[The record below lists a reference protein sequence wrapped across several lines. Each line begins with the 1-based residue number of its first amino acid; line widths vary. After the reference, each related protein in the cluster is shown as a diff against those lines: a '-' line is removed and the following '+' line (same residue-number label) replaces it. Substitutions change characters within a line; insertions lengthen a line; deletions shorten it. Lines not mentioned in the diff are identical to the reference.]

1 MPFAFDQS
9 VFDFFLSTRNNQ
21 LFSTMLLLTNNLLFV
36 GLAGL
41 LAYLAFHKKRND
53 LILLVLSV
61 FITIAS
67 AYLLK
72 KVFQI
77 PRPSATEDL
86 AKLLFTQVA
95 LYSFPSLHA
104 AVCFSVWP
112 LFCKLFKNIW
122 LKIFVFLYIILI
134 IFSRLYLGVH
144 YVSDLVAGAALGYL
158 TGYFFLYLQTKYKAI
173 DWFIHHVKDKL
184 ELRRQIAHF
193 VMGITIVLLLKYG
206 ILNIPI
212 ITAVIVVGGLISIIS
227 RFIKVPLVYPILR
240 FFERPKEMKLFPGK
254 GAFFFALGTLVVLHL
269 YEINIAMASI
279 VIMAVG
285 DSITTIIGTY
295 FGRLKNPLNPEKH
308 LEGTVLAIFA
318 STIAAFYIVDFHQ
331 AFLASTIGMAFES
344 ITSRK
349 IDRIIDDNLLI
360 PLVAG
365 AVMTVLG

>member
-1 MPFAFDQS
+1 MPFAYDQL
-9 VFDFFLSTRNNQ
+9 VFNFLLSTRNEQVFNI
-21 LFSTMLLLTNNLLFV
+21 FLLLTNNLLFA
-36 GLAGL
+36 GLAGFL
-41 LAYLAFHKKRND
+41 VYLSFHKKRND

-61 FITIAS
+61 FITITVG
-67 AYLLK
+67 YLLK
-72 KVFQI
+72 KIFQI

-86 AKLLFTQVA
+86 AKLLFTQVS

-122 LKIFVFLYIILI
+122 LRIFAFLYIAVI

-144 YVSDLVAGAALGYL
+144 YVSDLIAGAALGYL
-158 TGYFFLYLQTKYKAI
+158 IGYFFLSLQTKYNAI
-173 DWFIHHVKDKL
+173 EWFVHHVKDKL
-184 ELRRQIAHF
+184 ELRRQIAHLI
-193 VMGITIVLLLKYG
+193 MGITIVLLLKYN

-212 ITAVIVVGGLISIIS
+212 ITAVIIFGGAISIIS

-254 GAFFFALGTLVVLHL
+254 GAFFFALGTLAVLHL
-269 YEINIAMASI
+269 FEINIAMASI

-285 DSITTIIGTY
+285 DSITTIVGTY
-295 FGRLKNPLNPEKH
+295 FGKLKNPLNPEKH
-308 LEGTVLAIFA
+308 LEGTVIAIFA
-318 STIAAFYIVDFHQ
+318 STIAAFYIVDFPH
-331 AFLASTIGMAFES
+331 AFLASTISMAFES

-349 IDRIIDDNLLI
+349 IDRVIDDNLLI

-365 AVMTVLG
+365 TVMAIF

>member
-1 MPFAFDQS
+1 MPFAYDQL
-9 VFDFFLSTRNNQ
+9 VFNYLLSTRNEQVFNI
-21 LFSTMLLLTNNLLFV
+21 FLLLTNNLLFA

-41 LAYLAFHKKRND
+41 LVYLSFKKKRND

-61 FITIAS
+61 FITITTG
-67 AYLLK
+67 YLLK
-72 KVFQI
+72 KIFQI

-86 AKLLFTQVA
+86 AKLLFTQVS

-122 LKIFVFLYIILI
+122 LRIFAFLYIAVI

-144 YVSDLVAGAALGYL
+144 YVSDLLAGAALGYL
-158 TGYFFLYLQTKYKAI
+158 IGYFFLSLQTKYNAI
-173 DWFIHHVKDKL
+173 EWFIHHVKDKL

-193 VMGITIVLLLKYG
+193 IMGITIVLLLKYG

-212 ITAVIVVGGLISIIS
+212 ITAVILLGGVISVTS

-254 GAFFFALGTLVVLHL
+254 GAFFFALGTLAVLHL
-269 YEINIAMASI
+269 FEINIAMASI

-285 DSITTIIGTY
+285 DSITTIVGTY
-295 FGRLKNPLNPEKH
+295 FGKLKNPLNPEKH
-308 LEGTVLAIFA
+308 LEGTVIAIFA
-318 STIAAFYIVDFHQ
+318 STIAAFYIVDFPH
-331 AFLASTIGMAFES
+331 AFLASTISMAFES

-365 AVMTVLG
+365 AVMTLF

>member
-9 VFDFFLSTRNNQ
+9 IFNYFLAIRDDRIFQ
-21 LFSTMLLLTNNLLFV
+21 IMLLLTNNLI
-36 GLAGL
+36 LAGL
-41 LAYLAFHKKRND
+41 ACLILYFAFHKKRD
-53 LILLVLSV
+53 ELILLTFTV
-61 FITIAS
+61 FFTIAT

-104 AVCFSVWP
+104 AISLSVLPLISRTFKSVW
-112 LFCKLFKNIW
+112 
-122 LKIFVFLYIILI
+122 LKVFVIFYIAFIL
-134 IFSRLYLGVH
+134 FSRLYLGVH
-144 YVSDLVAGAALGYL
+144 YVSDLIAGGLIGFIIGYL
-158 TGYFFLYLQTKYKAI
+158 FLYLQIKYKAI
-173 DWFIHHVKDKL
+173 EWFIHHVKDKL

-193 VMGITIVLLLKYG
+193 LMGISIVLLLKYG

-212 ITAVIVVGGLISIIS
+212 ITAVIILGGVVSIAS
-227 RFIKVPLVYPILR
+227 RFVKVPFIYPVLK

-254 GAFFFALGTLVVLHL
+254 GAFFFALGTLVVLHI

-295 FGRLKNPLNPEKH
+295 FGKLKNPLNPEKH
-308 LEGTVLAIFA
+308 LEGTIFAIFA
-318 STIAAFYIVDFHQ
+318 STIAAYYIIDFPR
-331 AFLASTIGMAFES
+331 AFIASTISMVFES

-349 IDRIIDDNLLI
+349 IDRVIDDNLLI
-360 PLVAG
+360 PIVAG
-365 AVMTVLG
+365 AVMTFF

>member
-1 MPFAFDQS
+1 MPFTFDQS
-9 VFDFFLSTRNNQ
+9 VFDFFLSTRNDQ
-21 LFSTMLLLTNNLLFV
+21 LFNTMLLLTNNLLFV

-122 LKIFVFLYIILI
+122 LRIFIFLYIILI

-158 TGYFFLYLQTKYKAI
+158 IGYFFLYLQTKYKAI

-212 ITAVIVVGGLISIIS
+212 ITAVIIVGGLISIIS

-295 FGRLKNPLNPEKH
+295 FGRLKNPLNQEKH